1 MNLLNGLIL
10 TGGHS
15 RRMGRD
21 KALIKFEGVTL
32 LDRSANLIS
41 LFTKQLHVSV
51 RPDQIDEPNR
61 AKYPLIVDQEN
72 DNGPIAGILSAG
84 DFERENAWL
93 VIACDMPYLDK
104 ESIEQLVLHRN
115 LNKMATVFESPDGSG
130 VEPLCAIYEPVF
142 FEEVRSNPQLIHNSS
157 PRETLAAMDLEIIK
171 ALNPRALYSANS
183 SSDELG

>member
-1 MNLLNGLIL
+1 MNSLNGLIL

-21 KALIKFEGVTL
+21 KALIEFEGLTL

-72 DNGPIAGILSAG
+72 DNCL
-84 DFERENAWL
+84 L
-93 VIACDMPYLDK
+93 Y
-104 ESIEQLVLHRN
+104 
-115 LNKMATVFESPDGSG
+115 TSP
-130 VEPLCAIYEPVF
+130 
-142 FEEVRSNPQLIHNSS
+142 S
-157 PRETLAAMDLEIIK
+157 PRDGLLSRM
-171 ALNPRALYSANS
+171 PSSA
-183 SSDELG
+183 